1 MPLETMKLT
10 SMVFVSLS
18 NVSTHPISSWH
29 SRPTGGQLRTWPASS
44 VPPGIICNVY
54 GVRGSLRNMM
64 AVATRNTHPSSI
76 SLEFEELLKGEH
88 RHMRRRGK
96 ESDQH
101 HEASHPLSKP
111 PSALTRH
118 RHPRHGQHT
127 KFVLQGEEGF
137 QAPSAGEKP

>member
-1 MPLETMKLT
+1 MAERGLVSLPAHWPHPWWWLFNLWMPLGTMKLT

-88 RHMRRRGK
+88 RDIYRTAHDQRKEEIKLLSMRRRR
-96 ESDQH
+96 
-101 HEASHPLSKP
+101 L
-111 PSALTRH
+111 ALNPH
-118 RHPRHGQHT
+118 
-127 KFVLQGEEGF
+127 
-137 QAPSAGEKP
+137 